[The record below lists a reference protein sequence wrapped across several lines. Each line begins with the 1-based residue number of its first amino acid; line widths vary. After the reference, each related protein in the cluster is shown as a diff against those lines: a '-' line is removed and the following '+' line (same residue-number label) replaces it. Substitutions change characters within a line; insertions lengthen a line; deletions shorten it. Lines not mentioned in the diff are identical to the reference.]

1 MGNAIDGTVFLD
13 VLDCNCIDASANDY
27 LRARVTFGLGE
38 NLGRGEITM
47 WNSPAEFFAMGGY
60 ALYVWCSFGVCALIL
75 VLEPL
80 VINRR
85 RKVIVSRLKREIRAE
100 KFDKEGMK

>member
-1 MGNAIDGTVFLD
+1 
-13 VLDCNCIDASANDY
+13 
-27 LRARVTFGLGE
+27 
-38 NLGRGEITM
+38 
-47 WNSPAEFFAMGGY
+47 MGGY
-60 ALYVWCSFGVCALIL
+60 ALYVWCSFGVCGLIL

-80 VINRR
+80 AINSR